1 MTNFEKNS
9 LGLGGVLV
17 ETGTTPVTGNFSR
30 IDVIAT
36 ATFSAFT
43 ENNASGDVMTGF
55 AITAPAIIRG
65 NITGFTLT
73 SGAVRAYRL
82 I

>member
-9 LGLGGVLV
+9 LGLGGVIV
-17 ETGTTPVTGNFSR
+17 ETGTTPITGNFSR
-30 IDVIAT
+30 IEVLTT
-36 ATFSAFT
+36 ATFSAFA
-43 ENNASGDVMTGF
+43 ENNAAGDAMTGF
-55 AITAPAIIRG
+55 AIAAPAIIRG
-65 NITGFTLT
+65 NITSFTLT